1 MLAVTAR
8 RTALVAAALALCAS
22 LGPAAVSAPAQTDA
36 AAAVKE
42 VTRDFR
48 RDGVITPCDHTL
60 GELRAVK
67 ANLPADF
74 AEEFPDFEA
83 AVEAAIE
90 ARRDD
95 ECPTPGSRAGGGSD
109 NSGGGGSG
117 GGDSSNPTP
126 TPTPAPTPAP
136 TPFATPAPTTPAPV
150 TPAPVTPA
158 APVTPGAAPAPT
170 PEETPVPD
178 PTPAPGDDVPGA
190 DVPPAV
196 TPVPAPV
203 APAVP
208 PGPTPMPEPTL
219 GPDDDGRGLMV
230 AGVLA
235 GAPLGLIALA
245 ALVLFVLARLG
256 LAEGERARM
265 RHAWSEAGLRASG
278 TWADFTDWLR
288 LGR

>member
-1 MLAVTAR
+1 M
-8 RTALVAAALALCAS
+8 AAALALCVS
-22 LGPAAVSAPAQTDA
+22 LGPGAGSAPAQVNA
-36 AAAVKE
+36 AAAVKQ

-48 RDGVITPCDHTL
+48 REGVITPCDHSL
-60 GELRAVK
+60 GELKAVK
-67 ANLPADF
+67 ANLPARF
-74 AEEFPDFEA
+74 VEEFPDFEA
-83 AVEAAIE
+83 AVDAAIE
-90 ARRDD
+90 ARREN

-109 NSGGGGSG
+109 DDNSGGGESG
-117 GGDSSNPTP
+117 TP
-126 TPTPAPTPAP
+126 TPTPTPAP

-158 APVTPGAAPAPT
+158 PVTPDPTPAPT
-170 PEETPVPD
+170 PERTPVPD

-196 TPVPAPV
+196 TPVPAAPV
-203 APAVP
+203 VP
-208 PGPTPMPEPTL
+208 PGPTPTPEPTL
-219 GPDDDGRGLMV
+219 GPDEDGRGLMV
-230 AGVLA
+230 AGVIA

-256 LAEGERARM
+256 IAETERARM

>member
-8 RTALVAAALALCAS
+8 RTALVAAALALCVG
-22 LGPAAVSAPAQTDA
+22 LGPGAVSAPAQVDA
-36 AAAVKE
+36 AAAVKQ

-48 RDGVITPCDHTL
+48 RDGVITPCDHSL
-60 GELRAVK
+60 GELKAVK
-67 ANLPADF
+67 ANLPPEF
-74 AEEFPDFEA
+74 VEEFPDFESAVDA
-83 AVEAAIE
+83 ALE
-90 ARRDD
+90 ARRED

-109 NSGGGGSG
+109 EDDSGGGGG
-117 GGDSSNPTP
+117 GGESGSPTSS
-126 TPTPAPTPAP
+126 P

-158 APVTPGAAPAPT
+158 PVTPVPTPAPT
-170 PEETPVPD
+170 PRPERTPVPD

-203 APAVP
+203 APVVP
-208 PGPTPMPEPTL
+208 PGPTPTPEPTL
-219 GPDDDGRGLMV
+219 GPDEDGRGLMV
-230 AGVLA
+230 AGVIA
-235 GAPLGLIALA
+235 GVPLTLVALA
-245 ALVLFVLARLG
+245 ALVLFALARLG
-256 LAEGERARM
+256 LAETERARM
-265 RHAWSEAGLRASG
+265 RHAWGEAGVRAAG